1 MTHLR
6 RGHWLGAAL
15 FVSLLAGV
23 REAPAQDAIIRGKVI
38 DDRGEALPV
47 ATVEV
52 VELKVAILTGS
63 DGRYTIVIPA
73 ARVSGKAATMRVRT
87 IGHKPTTRQ
96 ITLAAGDQTQ
106 DFTLQTDVNQLEA
119 VVITGVQEAT
129 ERIKVPFNVTTID
142 ASKLPVPGADPL
154 TELQGKI
161 PANIVSASGRPGAQP
176 AVLLRGPT
184 SLNGQGRSQ
193 DPLYIVDGIVIN
205 GALPD
210 LNPADIES
218 YEVVKGAAAS
228 SLYGARAG
236 NGVINITTRSGRR
249 AGEGV
254 QFGLR
259 NEAGFNDI
267 ERDFG
272 IAQRTALVMNENGT
286 HFCEAVTGQPLCAR
300 TFDYLYW
307 QKVINNQPTDWAG
320 APPSFPVDPGATISG
335 SVLKLRFQVDP
346 WPGQIYDAVREVV
359 NDHPYTNNDFD
370 MTGRFGGT
378 RFFASASNLTQEG
391 AIRFLQGF
399 QRNSF
404 RANVDQAIG
413 AEWNVQIRTFYS
425 RSSQDGLNQE
435 DNGGVFGGGQSFFR
449 LTRSPGIVNPLQYDT
464 LGRLFIRTNLQQG
477 GGQNENPLY
486 YLANVDRSDITS
498 RFLGGVTTQ
507 YTPASWIELEA
518 NFSYDLRNTDTK
530 QFRDKGFRSTG
541 PLPSAATNL
550 GNLLRNSTA
559 GEELNTGLSATFRH
573 NFGTDLQTRYNLRYS
588 YEQRD
593 SNLVYGQGNTLAFR
607 GIDALTNI
615 TANKVDS
622 SWAQSIRQ
630 AGFFAGANLTYKE
643 RYILDGLL
651 RRDGSSLFG
660 PGHRWANFGRI
671 SGAVRLAQEPWW
683 FTSKISEFKLRA
695 SYGTAGS
702 SPGFSAQYET
712 FGIGAGGIPQPNFL
726 GNKDLGPEVHHELE
740 LGADIE
746 LLGRFGLT
754 ATYARSRISDQ
765 ILPAPLE
772 AASGYLQQWRNAGEL
787 LNKTWE
793 LTLNLPFVRTRDF
806 SWTMGVSY
814 DRNRSTIT
822 KLDVNV
828 PPFNY
833 GTVLQGADQIFSA
846 RPGEQV
852 GTFYGR
858 AFLTSCAQLPPPFN
872 ADCGPGK
879 AFQNNDQG
887 FLVWVGAGNNPG
899 MGITNNLW
907 EASLPGCV
915 TPAGTPQAVCSFVTG
930 STITAPWGVQLGWG
944 MPIILRGGGAD
955 QATGVCLTAS
965 PLATCQSAQQVP
977 LGNALPSFR
986 FAITQSIT
994 WKRLT
999 VYGLLDA
1006 AIGQSVFDEG
1016 FHWAHL
1022 DFLSKDVDQ
1031 SATAVAT
1038 AKPIGYYYR
1047 AGPPDN
1053 NNGIGGLYDILGPNN
1068 FSVEKASYAKIRELL
1083 VSYHIG
1089 PIRGV
1094 GDWQASLVGRN
1105 LVTFTSYR
1113 GFDPEVGIGPTAGG
1127 QVNSAAINAV
1137 DSFTFPNLRTF
1148 TVGVS
1153 TSF

>member
-1 MTHLR
+1 MTRSH
-6 RGHWLGAAL
+6 RGPWLGVAL
-15 FVSLLAGV
+15 FVSLLGVAG
-23 REAPAQDAIIRGKVI
+23 EARAQDAVVRGKVS
-38 DDRGEALPV
+38 DDRGDALPV
-47 ATVEV
+47 ATVEIM
-52 VELKVAILTGS
+52 ELNVAVLTGS
-63 DGRYTIVIPA
+63 DGRYTILIPA
-73 ARVSGKAATMRVRT
+73 ARVTGKAATMRVRT

-96 ITLAAGDQTQ
+96 ITLAVGEQTQ
-106 DFTLQTDVNQLEA
+106 DFALVTDVNQLEA
-119 VVITGVQEAT
+119 IVITGVQEAT
-129 ERIKVPFNVTTID
+129 ERIKVPFSVTTID
-142 ASKLPVPGADPL
+142 ASKLPVPAADPL
-154 TELQGKI
+154 TELQGKL
-161 PANIVSASGRPGAQP
+161 PANIVSASGRPGSQP

-210 LNPADIES
+210 LNPQDIES
-218 YEVVKGAAAS
+218 IEVVKGAAAS

-249 AGEGV
+249 AAEGV
-254 QFGLR
+254 SFNFR
-259 NEAGFNDI
+259 NEVGLSDV

-286 HFCEAVTGQPLCAR
+286 RFCEAVTGQPLCSR

-307 QKVINNQPTDWAG
+307 QRLINNQATDWAG

-335 SVLKLRFQVDP
+335 SVLKQRFQVDP
-346 WPGQIYDAVREVV
+346 WPGQIYNAVRQVV
-359 NDHPYTNNDFD
+359 NDHPYTNNDLD

-378 RFFASASNLTQEG
+378 RFFASGSNLTQQG

-413 AEWNVQIRTFYS
+413 TDVNIQVRTFYS

-435 DNGGVFGGGQSFFR
+435 DGGQSFFR
-449 LTRSPGIVNPLQYDT
+449 LTRSPGIVNTLQYDT
-464 LGRLFIRTNLQQG
+464 LGRLFIRPNLQQG

-486 YLANVDRSDITS
+486 YLANVDRNDITS

-507 YTPASWIELEA
+507 YTPAAWLEVDA
-518 NFSYDLRNTDTK
+518 NFSYDLRNTGTR

-541 PLPSAATNL
+541 PTPSAATNL
-550 GNLLRNSTA
+550 GNILRNASS
-559 GEELNTGLSATFRH
+559 GEELNTGLNATFRH
-573 NFGTDLQTRYNLRYS
+573 NFGADLQTRYNLRYS

-593 SNLVYGQGNTLAFR
+593 SNLVYGQGNTLAFK
-607 GIDALTNI
+607 GINSLTNV
-615 TANKVDS
+615 TMNKVDS

-630 AGFFAGANLTYKE
+630 ASFIAGGNVTYKD
-643 RYILDGLL
+643 RYVLDGVV

-660 PGHRWANFGRI
+660 PAHRWANFGRV
-671 SGAVRLAQEPWW
+671 SGDWIMSREPWW
-683 FTSKISEFKLRA
+683 FSNALSVFKLRA

-726 GNKDLGPEVHHELE
+726 GNTDLGPEVHHELE

-746 LLGRFGLT
+746 LLGKFGLT

-793 LTLNLPFVRTRDF
+793 LTLNLPFIQKKDL
-806 SWTMGVSY
+806 SWTMGVTY
-814 DRNRSTIT
+814 DRNRSNIT
-822 KLDVNV
+822 SLNV
-828 PPFNY
+828 PAFNY
-833 GTVLQGADQIFSA
+833 GTTLQGADQIFYA

-858 AFLTSCAQLPPPFN
+858 AFVTSCGQLPPPFN
-872 ADCGPGK
+872 GDCGPGK
-879 AFQNNDQG
+879 AFQSNDQG

-907 EASLPGCV
+907 EASLPGCI
-915 TPAGTPQAVCSFVTG
+915 TPGGTLQTVCSFVTG
-930 STITAPWGVQLGWG
+930 STISAPWGVQLNWG

-955 QATGVCLTAS
+955 QASGVCLSAS

-1022 DFLSKDVDQ
+1022 DFLSSDVDQ
-1031 SATAVAT
+1031 SAAALGT

-1053 NNGIGGLYDILGPNN
+1053 NNGVGGLYDILGPNN

-1089 PIRGV
+1089 SIKGV

-1105 LVTFTSYR
+1105 LFTFTNYR
-1113 GFDPEVGIGPTAGG
+1113 GFDPEVGVGTAASGG
-1127 QVNSAAINAV
+1127 QANSAAVNAV

-1153 TSF
+1153 TTF

>member
-1 MTHLR
+1 MTHLH
-6 RGHWLGAAL
+6 RGHWLGVVL
-15 FVSLLAGV
+15 FASLLAGAA
-23 REAPAQDAIIRGKVI
+23 EARAQDAIIRGKVI

-47 ATVEV
+47 ATVQV
-52 VELKVAILTGS
+52 VELNVAILTGS

-96 ITLAAGDQTQ
+96 ITLNAGDQTQ
-106 DFTLQTDVNQLEA
+106 DFTLATDVNQLEA

-161 PANIVSASGRPGAQP
+161 PANIVSASGRPGAAP

-193 DPLYIVDGIVIN
+193 EPLYIVDGIVIN

-210 LNPADIES
+210 INPADIES

-254 QFGLR
+254 QFSLR

-272 IAQRTALVMNENGT
+272 IARRTALLMNESGT
-286 HFCEAVTGQPLCAR
+286 QFCASGSSQPTCAR
-300 TFDYLYW
+300 AFDYLYW
-307 QKVINNQPTDWAG
+307 QRRINNVPTDWAS
-320 APPSFPVDPGATISG
+320 APPGLAVDPGSGISG
-335 SVLKLRFQVDP
+335 SVLKQRFQVDP

-359 NDHPYTNNDFD
+359 NDHPYASTDFD
-370 MTGRFGGT
+370 MTGRFGAT
-378 RFFASASNLTQEG
+378 RFYASASNLTNQG
-391 AIRFLQGF
+391 AIRFLQGD
-399 QRNSF
+399 QRNTF
-404 RANVDQAIG
+404 RANVDQEIG
-413 AEWNVQIRTFYS
+413 ADWKVEIRTFYS

-435 DNGGVFGGGQSFFR
+435 DGGQSFFR

-464 LGRLFIRTNLQQG
+464 LGRLFIRPNLQQG
-477 GGQNENPLY
+477 GTQNENPLY
-486 YLANVDRSDITS
+486 SLANVDRNDITN

-507 YTPASWIELEA
+507 FTPASWVELEA
-518 NFSYDLRNTDTK
+518 NFSYDLRNTDAL

-541 PLPSAATNL
+541 PNPSAATNL
-550 GNLLRNSTA
+550 GNILRNATS
-559 GEELNTGLSATFRH
+559 GEELNTGLNAVFRH
-573 NFGTDLQTRYNLRYS
+573 NFGPDLQTRYNLRYS
-588 YEQRD
+588 FEQRD
-593 SNLVYGQGNTLAFR
+593 SNLVYGQGNTLAFK
-607 GIDALTNI
+607 GIDALTNV

-630 AGFFAGANLTYKE
+630 ASVIAGGNVTYKD
-643 RYILDGLL
+643 RYVLDGVA

-660 PGHRWANFGRI
+660 PAHRWANFGRL
-671 SGAVRLAQEPWW
+671 SGDWILSREPWW
-683 FTSKISEFKLRA
+683 FSEKVSVFKLRA

-702 SPGFSAQYET
+702 SPGWAAQYET
-712 FGIGAGGIPQPNFL
+712 YGIGAGGIPQPNFL

-740 LGADIE
+740 VGADIE
-746 LLGRFGLT
+746 LLGKFGLT

-765 ILPAPLE
+765 ILPAPVE
-772 AASGYLQQWRNAGEL
+772 AASGYQKQWRNAGEL

-793 LTLNLPFVRTRDF
+793 LTLNLPFVQKKDF

-822 KLDVNV
+822 RLDV
-828 PPFNY
+828 PPFSY
-833 GTVLQGADQIFSA
+833 GATLQATDQIFYA
-846 RPGEQV
+846 RAGERV

-858 AFLTSCAQLPPPFN
+858 AFATSCSQLPAPFSG
-872 ADCGPGK
+872 DCGPGK
-879 AFQNNDQG
+879 SFQNNNQG
-887 FLVWVGAGNNPG
+887 FLVWVGAGNNPS

-907 EASLPGCV
+907 QATLPGCV
-915 TPAGTPQAVCSFVTG
+915 SGGAAQIVCSFQGTY
-930 STITAPWGVQLGWG
+930 TLTAPWGVQVNWG
-944 MPIILRGGGAD
+944 MPIVLRGGIDG
-955 QATGVCLTAS
+955 TFIGNPGTTAR
-965 PLATCQSAQQVP
+965 QVP
-977 LGNALPSFR
+977 LGNALPDFR

-1006 AIGQSVFDEG
+1006 AIGQSVWNQG
-1016 FHWAHL
+1016 LHWAHL

-1031 SATAVAT
+1031 SATDVAT

-1053 NNGIGGLYDILGPNN
+1053 IGVGGLYDILGPNN
-1068 FSVEKASYAKIRELL
+1068 FSVEKASYAKLRELL
-1083 VSYHIG
+1083 LSYHIG

-1137 DSFTFPNLRTF
+1137 DAFTFPNLRTF
-1148 TVGVS
+1148 TVAVS